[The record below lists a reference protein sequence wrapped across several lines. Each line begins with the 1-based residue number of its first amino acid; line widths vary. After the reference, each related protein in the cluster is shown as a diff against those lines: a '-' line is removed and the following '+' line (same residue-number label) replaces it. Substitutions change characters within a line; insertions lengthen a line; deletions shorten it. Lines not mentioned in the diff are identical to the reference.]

1 MTPDQ
6 TRSFQHYV
14 PRFLLQY
21 FTDDGKLHVYDR
33 ERNEFRSQSSNRT
46 AGEKSYY
53 VFTDKKG
60 EKHDELEKMFSAIE
74 GTASSIIKN
83 LVEGKEKPSMQD
95 KVELAMFIAALYLR
109 VPESLKRSED
119 MATQMTKE
127 IMSRSARMDQHFND
141 VMDKIEKKLGKK
153 ATPEM
158 RKNIQ
163 NSFVQKDYR
172 MKFPK
177 GYMLKTMMLNLEEIY
192 KIMVQ
197 MEWLIIKAPEGK
209 AFISS
214 DHPAFTFNIK
224 PEGFWGSGIGLIALN
239 CETSVILTPKLAIY
253 LNQKRKPKSIKFI
266 TANSELIDSL
276 NFRTA
281 LLSSRF
287 VISHSDTLLRKWIGK
302 TRLNERGPYSS
313 VRVG

>member
-1 MTPDQ
+1 MSTDQ

-21 FTDDGKLHVYDR
+21 FTDDGKLQVYDR
-33 ERNEFRSQSSNRT
+33 ERNEFRSQTPNRT

-60 EKHDELEKMFSAIE
+60 KKHDELEKMFSAIE
-74 GTASSIIKN
+74 GTASSIIKE
-83 LVEGKEKPSMQD
+83 LVEGKEKLSMQD
-95 KVELAMFIAALYLR
+95 KAELAMFIAALYLR
-109 VPESLKRSED
+109 VPESLKRGED
-119 MATQMTKE
+119 MVTKMTKE
-127 IMSRSARMDQHFND
+127 IMSRSARFDRHFND

-153 ATPEM
+153 TTPEM
-158 RKNIQ
+158 RKDIQ
-163 NSFVQKDYR
+163 NTFIQKDYC

-177 GYMLKTMMLNLEEIY
+177 GYMLKSIMLNLEEIY

-197 MEWLIIKAPEGK
+197 MEWLIIEAPEGK
-209 AFISS
+209 AFIGS
-214 DHPAFTFNIK
+214 DHPAFTFNPK

-266 TANSELIDSL
+266 KGNPELVDNL

-281 LLSSRF
+281 VVSSRF
-287 VISHSDTLLRKWIGK
+287 VIAHSDALLRKWIEK
-302 TRLNERGPYSS
+302 TKLNERGPYSS
-313 VRVG
+313 VKVG